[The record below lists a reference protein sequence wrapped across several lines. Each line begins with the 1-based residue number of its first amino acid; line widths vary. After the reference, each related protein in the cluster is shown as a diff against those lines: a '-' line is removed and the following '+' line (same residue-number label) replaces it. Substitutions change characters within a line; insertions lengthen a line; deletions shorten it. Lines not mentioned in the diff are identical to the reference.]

1 MKRFALSLIL
11 ALTLP
16 TIICAQE
23 HSEEERALRM
33 QKMTERVA
41 KNLKIADE
49 AKQWFTQTY
58 TAYLMA
64 LEEVQTMYPRA
75 KTINEN
81 TTNEEYLLNIENNFK
96 RSEATTTVKRTVLAV
111 FSEKLTPAQLH
122 ELFIP
127 TRQSRM
133 NGRGGQGRFGGF
145 NGEIPRGGEG
155 FTPMGGF

>member
-1 MKRFALSLIL
+1 MKRIALLLIL
-11 ALTLP
+11 ALALP
-16 TIICAQE
+16 TIISAQE
-23 HSEEERALRM
+23 HSEDERAQRM

-49 AKQWFTQTY
+49 TKQWFTQTY

-96 RSEATTTVKRTVLAV
+96 RSEATTTVKRTFLAV

-133 NGRGGQGRFGGF
+133 NGRDGQGGFGGRM
-145 NGEIPRGGEG
+145 PRGGEG
-155 FTPMGGF
+155 FQPMEGF